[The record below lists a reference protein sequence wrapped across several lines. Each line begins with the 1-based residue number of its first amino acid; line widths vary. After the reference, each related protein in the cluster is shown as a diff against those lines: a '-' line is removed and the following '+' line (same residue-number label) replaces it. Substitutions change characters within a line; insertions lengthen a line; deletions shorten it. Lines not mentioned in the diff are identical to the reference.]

1 VSEVPLR
8 DDQAGEEQVLAHFGR
23 TEEDLLGAGGES
35 RVFALDD
42 AHVLR
47 IYRRSHEAPQQ
58 TAFQLRALYD
68 GWAGTPVGIEVPR
81 IVDAGE
87 LAGRFYTVDRRLS
100 GRSFSSWLAEAP
112 VAERRATLSSY
123 LDAVL
128 TLQRLPVPVP
138 GFARLVGERAPQQF
152 GSLVELLTYQASGA
166 VAHSRARLDQ
176 DVPQVAQVW
185 DRMRADLARRE
196 CRPALV
202 HGDICPPNAFV
213 SRGPT
218 GAVVVTGIGDFSPH
232 TLSADPLI
240 DVTGA
245 VCFLELESYEGAAED
260 AAWLTELVVQRFGPE
275 TAQWIEV
282 YRVFYAFYFSSAWD
296 FDPALYAWC
305 LRQLNR

>member
-1 VSEVPLR
+1 
-8 DDQAGEEQVLAHFGR
+8 
-23 TEEDLLGAGGES
+23 
-35 RVFALDD
+35 VFALDD

-47 IYRRSHEAPQQ
+47 LYRRSHEAPQQ
-58 TAFQLRALYD
+58 TALQLRALYD
-68 GWAGTPVGIEVPR
+68 GWAQAPIGIEVPR

-87 LAGRFYTVDRRLS
+87 IAGRFYTVDRRLS
-100 GRSFSSWLAEAP
+100 GRNFSSWLAEAP
-112 VAERRATLSSY
+112 ATERRAALASY

-128 TLQRLPVPVP
+128 TLQQLPAPVP
-138 GFARLVGERAPQQF
+138 GFARLVGERSPQQF

-166 VAHSRARLDQ
+166 VAHSRVRLDQ
-176 DVPQVAQVW
+176 DVPQVARVW

-202 HGDICPPNAFV
+202 HGDICPPNAFL

-218 GAVVVTGIGDFSPH
+218 GAAVVTGIADFSPH
-232 TLSADPLI
+232 TLAADPLM
-240 DVTGA
+240 DVAGA

-260 AAWLTELVVQRFGPE
+260 AAWLTELVLQRFGPD
-275 TAQWIEV
+275 TARWLEV
-282 YRVFYAFYFSSAWD
+282 YRVFYAFYFSSACD

>member
-1 VSEVPLR
+1 
-8 DDQAGEEQVLAHFGR
+8 
-23 TEEDLLGAGGES
+23 
-35 RVFALDD
+35 
-42 AHVLR
+42 
-47 IYRRSHEAPQQ
+47 
-58 TAFQLRALYD
+58 
-68 GWAGTPVGIEVPR
+68 
-81 IVDAGE
+81 
-87 LAGRFYTVDRRLS
+87 
-100 GRSFSSWLAEAP
+100 
-112 VAERRATLSSY
+112 
-123 LDAVL
+123 
-128 TLQRLPVPVP
+128 
-138 GFARLVGERAPQQF
+138 
-152 GSLVELLTYQASGA
+152 
-166 VAHSRARLDQ
+166 
-176 DVPQVAQVW
+176 
-185 DRMRADLARRE
+185 MRADLARRE